1 MDEESNIK
9 TLGNKTAWT
18 KKVTLRH
25 WETNSMDEES
35 NIKPVT

>member
-18 KKVTLRH
+18 NKVALRH
-25 WETNSMDEES
+25 WET
-35 NIKPVT
+35 KQHGRRK